1 VITELNPLVRAF
13 CLVGSERTA
22 VDSIVKL
29 TGRSKADARTLVRLV
44 RSEVTP

>member
-1 VITELNPLVRAF
+1 VNEINPLVRAF